1 MKRGPF
7 QFQIIAKYAVLE
19 PNGTFLVF
27 GEDQHDALVIMGK
40 HREKL
45 KHSKVISLGQTKS
58 KAPADKEKSLIQQAK
73 LFHSFDAGDLLASFS
88 ILPSHLKSIRTTIK
102 EHGSTHIEFNCDTA
116 SAKAFLFDI
125 HSHNGNALWTSSF
138 VATAD
143 GIELANFRGKPSSFS
158 MKAASF
164 LSLPTERNE
173 TYSINL
179 YEDYAIFFSGNDG
192 TTIYIRDQ
200 ELRKP
205 YTTFFSDRLH
215 RPITLLF
222 QHKS

>member
-1 MKRGPF
+1 MTTPLK
-7 QFQIIAKYAVLE
+7 QFSSFSDYAVLE
-19 PNGTFLVF
+19 PNGIFLVF
-27 GEDQHDALVIMGK
+27 GEDQHDALVVMGK

-58 KAPADKEKSLIQQAK
+58 NAPADKEKSLIQQAK
-73 LFHSFDAGDLLASFS
+73 RFHSFDAADLLASFS

-164 LSLPTERNE
+164 LSLLMEDGE